1 MADATTATTPA
12 AHEVLAAVLQV
23 RAGSL
28 QVLLWQRALEP
39 HAHRWS
45 LPGGRLGVTE
55 DVETSIKRQLAEK
68 VDVRQLSHVEQL
80 AVFSAPRRVPGER
93 VVATAFLG
101 LVPSDVDPDLPADTR
116 WHPLDSLPDTAFD
129 HESIVRRAR
138 DRLRAKLSYTNIGFA
153 LAPPAFTVSALREL
167 YSAALGYRVSAT
179 NLQRVLARRGL
190 LEPTGRT
197 AAPGPAGGRPAAL
210 FRFAERNMT
219 VTDPFAVFRPP
230 NQARGST
237 AS

>member
-1 MADATTATTPA
+1 MVDATTAPLPA

-45 LPGGRLGVTE
+45 LPGGRLGAAE
-55 DVETSIKRQLAEK
+55 DVETSIRRQLAEK

-80 AVFSAPRRVPGER
+80 AVFSAPHRVPGER

-101 LVPSDVDPDLPADTR
+101 LVPSDVDPDLPEDTR
-116 WHPLDSLPDTAFD
+116 WHPLDALPDTAFD

-153 LAPPAFTVSALREL
+153 LAPPVFTVSALREL

-190 LEPTGRT
+190 LEPTGET
-197 AAPGPAGGRPAAL
+197 APPGRAGGRPAAL
-210 FRFAERNMT
+210 FRFTDPSMA

-230 NQARGST
+230 NQARSGD

>member
-1 MADATTATTPA
+1 MVDATTAPVPV

-45 LPGGRLGVTE
+45 LPGGRLGPTE

-68 VDVRQLSHVEQL
+68 VDVQQLSHVEQL
-80 AVFSAPRRVPGER
+80 AVFSAPRRVPDER

-101 LVPSDVDPDLPADTR
+101 LVPSDVDPGVPADTL
-116 WHPLDSLPDTAFD
+116 WHPLDALPDTAFD

-138 DRLRAKLSYTNIGFA
+138 GRLSAKLSYTNIGFA
-153 LAPPAFTVSALREL
+153 LAPPEFTVSALREL

-190 LEPTGRT
+190 LEPTGDT
-197 AAPGPAGGRPAAL
+197 AAPGRAGGRPAAL
-210 FRFAERNMT
+210 FRFTQRTMA

-230 NQARGST
+230 NQARSGG